1 MARSHAKIIL
11 ETGETHTYPLTPA
24 TVVKAEEYLAARGTT
39 LAKSAYTAIA
49 FAAYT
54 QARRRSDT
62 QASFMD
68 WLATIAEME
77 EVAENDP
84 EDEDGTFPT
93 PSQP

>member
-77 EVAENDP
+77 EVAEEETDDP
-84 EDEDGTFPT
+84 DTFPA

>member
-1 MARSHAKIIL
+1 MARSHANVTL
-11 ETGETHTYPLTPA
+11 ENGDTHSYPLTPA
-24 TVVKAEEYLAARGTT
+24 AVVKAEEYLAARGTT

-62 QASFMD
+62 HASFMD

-77 EVAENDP
+77 EVAE
-84 EDEDGTFPT
+84 EETDEPDTFPA